1 MKHFFLDTNILIDF
15 LVDRKPFSDQAAILF
30 QSANNN
36 EVRLYVAAISF
47 NNVYYIVRQV
57 HSHAK
62 TMGLIKTLA
71 QYVEI
76 VAIDGAIL
84 KKAIASDFKDFE
96 DAIQSFAAESV
107 ADIELIVTR
116 NLKDFKKSN
125 LPVFAPESAI
135 ALMALR
141 EK

>member
-15 LVDRKPFSDQAAILF
+15 LADRKPFSDQAAILF
-30 QSANNN
+30 QSAKNN

-57 HSHAK
+57 HSHTK
-62 TMGLIKTLA
+62 TINLIKTLA

-76 VAIDGAIL
+76 IAVDSAIL

-96 DAIQSFAAESV
+96 DAIQSFAAESIAEV
-107 ADIELIVTR
+107 ELIVTR

-135 ALMALR
+135 ELMTM
-141 EK
+141 